1 MTARTFE
8 SRDKLSKQLEALVT
22 QGTPEE
28 CCTPLNCM
36 KRFPLSFPGSRTD
49 PTSKTGRLRKENN
62 NLTEIIF
69 WGTF

>member
-28 CCTPLNCM
+28 CCTPLNCV
-36 KRFPLSFPGSRTD
+36 KKISIIFSRTD
-49 PTSKTGRLRKENN
+49 LPSKTGRFRKENN

>member
-1 MTARTFE
+1 MLYAAELQEKISVIF
-8 SRDKLSKQLEALVT
+8 
-22 QGTPEE
+22 
-28 CCTPLNCM
+28 
-36 KRFPLSFPGSRTD
+36 SRTD